1 MLVPRIGEVQVFAN
15 GRAQYELT
23 RIIITVENDIMFTAE
38 LHLKHVTTGRMYYHS
53 SPFMRRIVHP
63 KGERIKYKDFIEY
76 YYPDLTYAIA
86 CF

>member
-1 MLVPRIGEVQVFAN
+1 MLVPRIGEVQMFAN

-23 RIIITVENDIMFTAE
+23 RIIVTVENDIMFTAE
-38 LHLKHVTTGRMYYHS
+38 LHLKHVSTGRMYYHS
-53 SPFMRRIVHP
+53 SVFMRRAVHL
-63 KGERIKYKDFIEY
+63 KGERVNYNDFIEY